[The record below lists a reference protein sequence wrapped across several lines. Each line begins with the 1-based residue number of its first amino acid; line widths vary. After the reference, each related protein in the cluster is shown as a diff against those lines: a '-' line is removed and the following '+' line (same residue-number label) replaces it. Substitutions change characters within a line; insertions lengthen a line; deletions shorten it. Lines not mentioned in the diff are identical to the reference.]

1 MGRLR
6 TLTYAVNLAIPG
18 DFTRSL
24 IPDLLQRT
32 GEMTPQLVRAAM
44 DAAFMLGSIAVA
56 NEMYDSGTSQYL
68 TRKVGHVAGGLVF
81 FSAPAVF
88 TTPWLLVSLSLGFT
102 ILMLAARRWA
112 PNAIRGVGGSGRIDA
127 MAEVWYP
134 FACAIAIT
142 VGWGLLH
149 NPWLGVLPT
158 LFLGFGDAITG
169 AIRSAVYGREVKGL
183 AGSAAMFAVCAALAM
198 LVSPYWIGLAGAA
211 TATVFEQATTA
222 SPRWDDNPA
231 LTIGSTL
238 VMAALYWGA
247 VAV

>member
-1 MGRLR
+1 
-6 TLTYAVNLAIPG
+6 
-18 DFTRSL
+18 
-24 IPDLLQRT
+24 
-32 GEMTPQLVRAAM
+32 MTSQLVIAAVVG
-44 DAAFMLGSIAVA
+44 AFMLGSIGMANVA
-56 NEMYDSGTSQYL
+56 YDRGMSQYL
-68 TRKVGHVAGGLVF
+68 TRKVGHVAAGLVF
-81 FSAPAVF
+81 LVSPLLF
-88 TTPWLLVSLSLGFT
+88 TTPWLLVSLSISFT
-102 ILMLAARRWA
+102 LLMLAARRWA
-112 PNAIRGVGGSGRIDA
+112 PTSIRGVGGSGRIDA

-134 FACAIAIT
+134 FACAVAVAI
-142 VGWGLLH
+142 GWGLLH

-211 TATVFEQATTA
+211 TATVFEQVTTA

-238 VMAALYWGA
+238 VMAGLYWA
-247 VAV
+247 VGPV

>member
-1 MGRLR
+1 
-6 TLTYAVNLAIPG
+6 
-18 DFTRSL
+18 
-24 IPDLLQRT
+24 
-32 GEMTPQLVRAAM
+32 
-44 DAAFMLGSIAVA
+44 
-56 NEMYDSGTSQYL
+56 
-68 TRKVGHVAGGLVF
+68 
-81 FSAPAVF
+81 
-88 TTPWLLVSLSLGFT
+88 
-102 ILMLAARRWA
+102 
-112 PNAIRGVGGSGRIDA
+112 

-134 FACAIAIT
+134 FACAVAVA

-183 AGSAAMFAVCAALAM
+183 AGSLAMFAVCAALAL

-211 TATVFEQATTA
+211 TATAFEQATTA

-238 VMAALYWGA
+238 VMAVLYWGA
-247 VAV
+247 GAV

>member
-1 MGRLR
+1 M
-6 TLTYAVNLAIPG
+6 N
-18 DFTRSL
+18 S
-24 IPDLLQRT
+24 
-32 GEMTPQLVRAAM
+32 ELVRAGI
-44 DAAFMLGSIAVA
+44 DGVFMLGSIAVA
-56 NEMYDSGTSQYL
+56 NDMYDRGTSQYL
-68 TRKVGHVAGGLVF
+68 TRKVGHIAAGLVF
-81 FSAPAVF
+81 FSAPLLY
-88 TTPWLLVSLSLGFT
+88 TSPWLLVSLSLGFT
-102 ILMLAARRWA
+102 VLMLAARRWA
-112 PNAIRGVGGSGRIDA
+112 PTAIRGVGGSGRIDA

-134 FACAIAIT
+134 FACAIAVA

-169 AIRSAVYGREVKGL
+169 AIRSAVYGKEVKGL
-183 AGSAAMFAVCAALAM
+183 AGSAAMFAVCAALAL

-247 VAV
+247 VAA

>member
-1 MGRLR
+1 
-6 TLTYAVNLAIPG
+6 
-18 DFTRSL
+18 
-24 IPDLLQRT
+24 
-32 GEMTPQLVRAAM
+32 MTSQLVNAA
-44 DAAFMLGSIAVA
+44 AAGAFMLGSIAVA
-56 NEMYDSGTSQYL
+56 NAMYDQGMSQYL
-68 TRKVGHVAGGLVF
+68 TRKVGHVAAGIVF
-81 FSAPAVF
+81 ILAPSVFSTAWIP
-88 TTPWLLVSLSLGFT
+88 VSLSIAFT
-102 ILMLAARRWA
+102 ILMLASRRWA
-112 PNAIRGVGGSGRIDA
+112 PTAIRGVGGSGRIDTI
-127 MAEVWYP
+127 AEVWYP
-134 FACAIAIT
+134 FACAVAVA

-238 VMAALYWGA
+238 VMALLYWGA
-247 VAV
+247 GVA

>member
-1 MGRLR
+1 M
-6 TLTYAVNLAIPG
+6 I
-18 DFTRSL
+18 S
-24 IPDLLQRT
+24 
-32 GEMTPQLVRAAM
+32 QLVNAAVVG
-44 DAAFMLGSIAVA
+44 AFMLGSIAIA
-56 NEMYDSGTSQYL
+56 NAMYDRGMSQYL
-68 TRKVGHVAGGLVF
+68 TRKFGHVAAGIVF
-81 FSAPAVF
+81 LAAPLLF
-88 TTPWLLVSLSLGFT
+88 TTPWLLVSLSISFT
-102 ILMLAARRWA
+102 LLMLAARRWDPA
-112 PNAIRGVGGSGRIDA
+112 SIRGVGGSGRIDA

-134 FACAIAIT
+134 FACAVAVT
-142 VGWGLLH
+142 VGWGILH

-169 AIRSAVYGREVKGL
+169 AIRSAVYGKEVKGL
-183 AGSAAMFAVCAALAM
+183 AGSAAMFAVCAGLAM

-247 VAV
+247 GAV

>member
-1 MGRLR
+1 M
-6 TLTYAVNLAIPG
+6 I
-18 DFTRSL
+18 S
-24 IPDLLQRT
+24 
-32 GEMTPQLVRAAM
+32 QLVSAA
-44 DAAFMLGSIAVA
+44 AAGAFMLGSIAVA
-56 NEMYDSGTSQYL
+56 NTMYDRGMSQYL
-68 TRKVGHVAGGLVF
+68 TRKVGHVAAGIVF
-81 FSAPAVF
+81 ILAPMMF
-88 TTPWLLVSLSLGFT
+88 KTPWIPVALSIAFT

-112 PNAIRGVGGSGRIDA
+112 PNSIRGVGGSGRIDA

-134 FACAIAIT
+134 FACAVAVA

-158 LFLGFGDAITG
+158 LFLGFGDAVTG

-183 AGSAAMFAVCAALAM
+183 AGSAAMFGVCAALAM

-238 VMAALYWGA
+238 VMAVLYWGA
-247 VAV
+247 GVV